1 MKEVLTAL
9 EGLDKKLNALEGEFV
24 DFRNTFNAELV
35 DLENNMETL
44 FDNINKTFD
53 KIFTLLYLIIGVIV
67 FNFIYYFL
75 KVNDFF
81 IN

>member
-9 EGLDKKLNALEGEFV
+9 EGLSHRL
-24 DFRNTFNAELV
+24 TS
-35 DLENNMETL
+35 LENTL
-44 FDNINKTFD
+44 DNNFDNINKTFDNIDRTFD
-53 KIFTLLYLIIGVIV
+53 KIFTLLYIIIGVIV